1 MPGRKELKTV
11 IQCMPDGTVEMT
23 LKDKELKP
31 FVGHRT
37 IKRMSEVLFNEDTQR
52 FYVKF
57 KYNGITTPAIFE
69 TYEDAVAYEIAKINE
84 QRKTGIKLNAL
95 L

>member
-1 MPGRKELKTV
+1 MVKKSLKSV

-31 FVGHRT
+31 FIGHRS
-37 IKRMSEVLFNEDTQR
+37 IKRMSEILFNEDTQK

-57 KYNGITTPAIFE
+57 RYNGQTTPAVFD
-69 TYEDAVAYEIAKINE
+69 TYEDAVTYEVDIINKKRLEGLKIGE
-84 QRKTGIKLNAL
+84 L